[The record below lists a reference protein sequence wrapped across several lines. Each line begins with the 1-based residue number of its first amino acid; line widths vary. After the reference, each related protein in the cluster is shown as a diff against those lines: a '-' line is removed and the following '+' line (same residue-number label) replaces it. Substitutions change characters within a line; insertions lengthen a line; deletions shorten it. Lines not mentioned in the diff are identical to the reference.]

1 MKRSA
6 IALLT
11 LASLVSAKPA
21 FLPLPLTYESL
32 APGGQLAAH
41 SGALDNPE
49 VGRTQRVLDDRVN
62 LAVNEVPRTQVSALR
77 QSPSYVNNGPS
88 SFTSPAP
95 LGADGRV
102 VDTAEV
108 AAAKA
113 AHAAAHANERL
124 NLANEAARSG
134 AVSDSS
140 EVADNSPAAAD
151 GGIPDAPEVA
161 GAHVNEKINLAGEAV
176 RPGDALTRIADAGG
190 AVVPLMLD
198 NGVVVAAL
206 VPLDPAGGLPDTPQL
221 SVNIGNRSPVNDV
234 RSVDAL
240 AVAGPALAYGRLV
253 Y

>member
-1 MKRSA
+1 MKHLA
-6 IALLT
+6 IALLA

-21 FLPLPLTYESL
+21 FLSLPLTYESL
-32 APGGQLAAH
+32 TSGGQLAAH

-49 VGRTQRVLDDRVN
+49 VNGRTQRVLDDRVN
-62 LAVNEVPRTQVSALR
+62 LAVNEVPRSQVPALR
-77 QSPSYVNNGPS
+77 LSSSHVNNGPS

-124 NLANEAARSG
+124 NLANEAARSE
-134 AVSDSS
+134 AADASDSS

-161 GAHVNEKINLAGEAV
+161 GARVNEKINLAGEAV
-176 RPGDALTRIADAGG
+176 RPSDALTRIADANG
-190 AVVPLMLD
+190 AVVPLVLD
-198 NGVVVAAL
+198 NGVVVAAAL
-206 VPLDPAGGLPDTPQL
+206 VPLDPAGRLSDSTQLP
-221 SVNIGNRSPVNDV
+221 VNGNRK
-234 RSVDAL
+234 SV
-240 AVAGPALAYGRLV
+240 V
-253 Y
+253 